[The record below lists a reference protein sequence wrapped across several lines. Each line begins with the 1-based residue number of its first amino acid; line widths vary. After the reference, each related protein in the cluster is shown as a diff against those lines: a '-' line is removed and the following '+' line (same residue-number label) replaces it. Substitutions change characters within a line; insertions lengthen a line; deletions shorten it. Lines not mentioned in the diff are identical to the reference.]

1 MKKIPAFVLALVLA
15 ASPALADGGL
25 PRLLKPADDAKLK
38 HFEATRAEA
47 LAEARAGGDQADIAI
62 LDDALSGTPMD
73 VNGFD
78 AAGTW
83 RCRTIKAGGNLP
95 LVAYGWF
102 KCRISDDGSGW
113 FLKKV
118 TGSQRTEGRFYTVS
132 QTRLAYLGAG
142 SVAGEKPRLYG
153 EDAKE
158 NQVAFAER
166 LKPNRLVL
174 QFPEP
179 EYESKF
185 DILLLE
191 R

>member
-1 MKKIPAFVLALVLA
+1 MPAF
-15 ASPALADGGL
+15 ADGEL
-25 PRLLKPADDAKLK
+25 LRLLKPADDAKLK
-38 HFEATRAEA
+38 HFAATKAEA
-47 LAEARAGGDQADIAI
+47 LAEARAGGDAADMAI

-73 VNGFD
+73 INSFD
-78 AAGTW
+78 ATGPW

-95 LVAYGWF
+95 LVTYGWF

-113 FLKKV
+113 FLKKT

-142 SVAGEKPRLYG
+142 YVVGESPRSYG
-153 EDAKE
+153 EDSKE
-158 NQVAFAER
+158 NQVAFVER